1 MNNAALGLIWAFSF
15 VILEAAQAV
24 FFGGVFQDHDSFLIG
39 GAVFGFTA
47 AGALVWARMR
57 TPEQLKTAW
66 ANAAS
71 LFGLNLSTAL
81 VWIAYFYAL
90 QMIEPAVVFTVFSG
104 LIPVAIVV
112 ASTCGVPEASPLRN
126 RVEGVGLIIVAIGIT
141 YLAAITLLG
150 QSGFV
155 RGGWIV
161 ASVGLL
167 LTCVSAISLA
177 AMMIYSQ
184 RLDRLGVAPVA
195 QYGLRF
201 PLYVMVALSA
211 AWLGLDGKG
220 PIDPPGLLTVIVIGF
235 VIMAF
240 PVFAMQKA
248 ISLMSTLT
256 LAAITALGP
265 LFVFLFQIV
274 EGRVAYAPATMTGLM
289 IYFSGAVLA
298 AYGGARRSD
307 GTSTIDERKDIS
319 TKLGCELAKL
329 DTKHLR

>member
-1 MNNAALGLIWAFSF
+1 MNRATLGLTWAFSF

-24 FFGGVFQDHDSFLIG
+24 FFGGVFQDYDSFLIG

-47 AGALVWARMR
+47 AGALIWAKAR
-57 TPEQLKTAW
+57 TPEQLKIAW
-66 ANAAS
+66 ANRAS

-81 VWIAYFYAL
+81 VWIAYFFAL

-104 LIPVAIVV
+104 LIPIAILV
-112 ASTCGVPEASPLRN
+112 ASARGLPEASPLRN
-126 RVEGVGLIIVAIGIT
+126 RVEGVGLIIVVIGVG

-155 RGGWIV
+155 RGGP
-161 ASVGLL
+161 AAAMAGLL
-167 LTCVSAISLA
+167 LTCVSAVSLA
-177 AMMIYSQ
+177 AMMIYS
-184 RLDRLGVAPVA
+184 RRFNRLGIAPIA

-220 PIDPPGLLTVIVIGF
+220 PVDPGGLLAVIVIGF
-235 VIMAF
+235 AIMAF

-248 ISLMSTLT
+248 ISLMSTLS

-274 EGRVAYAPATMTGLM
+274 EGRVAYAPATVTGLT
-289 IYFSGAVLA
+289 IYFAGAVLA
-298 AYGGARRSD
+298 AWGGTKRS
-307 GTSTIDERKDIS
+307 GGKSIAHKRNDIT
-319 TKLGCELAKL
+319 TKLDREIAKL
-329 DTKHLR
+329 HTTHLR

>member
-1 MNNAALGLIWAFSF
+1 MNNATLGLIWAFSF

-24 FFGGVFQDHDSFLIG
+24 FFGGVFQDYDSFLIG

-47 AGALVWARMR
+47 AGMLIWAKMR
-57 TPEQLKTAW
+57 TPDQLKTAW
-66 ANAAS
+66 ANGAS
-71 LFGLNLSTAL
+71 VFGLNLSTAL
-81 VWIAYFYAL
+81 VWIAYFFAL

-104 LIPVAIVV
+104 LIPVSILV
-112 ASTCGVPEASPLRN
+112 ASACGVPEASPLRN
-126 RVEGVGLIIVAIGIT
+126 RVEGVGLIAVAIGVG
-141 YLAAITLLG
+141 YLAVITLLG

-155 RGGWIV
+155 RGGWT
-161 ASVGLL
+161 AAMAGLL
-167 LTCVSAISLA
+167 LTCVSAVSLT

-184 RLDRLGVAPVA
+184 RLDGLGIAPAA

-201 PLYVMVALSA
+201 PLYVMMAIPA

-220 PIDPPGLLTVIVIGF
+220 SVDPGGLLVVVVIGF
-235 VIMAF
+235 AIMAF

-248 ISLMSTLT
+248 ISLMSTLS

-274 EGRVAYAPATMTGLM
+274 EGRVAYAPATMTGLV
-289 IYFSGAVLA
+289 IYFAGAVLA

-307 GTSTIDERKDIS
+307 RRSNLEG
-319 TKLGCELAKL
+319 A
-329 DTKHLR
+329 

>member
-1 MNNAALGLIWAFSF
+1 MNNAALGLVWAFSF

-24 FFGGVFQDHDSFLIG
+24 FFGGVFQDYDSFLIG
-39 GAVFGFTA
+39 GAVFGLTA
-47 AGALVWARMR
+47 AGALIWAKARA
-57 TPEQLKTAW
+57 PEQLGIAW
-66 ANAAS
+66 ANRAS

-81 VWIAYFYAL
+81 VWVAYFYAL

-104 LIPVAIVV
+104 LIPIAIVI
-112 ASTCGVPEASPLRN
+112 ASACGVPEASPLRN
-126 RVEGVGLIIVAIGIT
+126 RIEGIGLIAVVIGVG

-155 RGGWIV
+155 RGGWTAAI
-161 ASVGLL
+161 VGLL
-167 LTCVSAISLA
+167 LTCVSAVSLA
-177 AMMIYSQ
+177 AMMIYSR
-184 RLDRLGVAPVA
+184 RLDRLGIAPVA

-201 PLYVMVALSA
+201 PLYVMVALPT

-220 PIDPPGLLTVIVIGF
+220 PVDPGGLLAVVVIGF
-235 VIMAF
+235 AIMAF

-289 IYFSGAVLA
+289 IYFAGAVLA
-298 AYGGARRSD
+298 AYGGARHS
-307 GTSTIDERKDIS
+307 GGKSIVHERKGIA
-319 TKLGCELAKL
+319 TKLDREMAKL
-329 DTKHLR
+329 HTTHLR

>member
-1 MNNAALGLIWAFSF
+1 MMNNATSGLIWAFSF
-15 VILEAAQAV
+15 VILEAVQAV
-24 FFGGVFQDHDSFLIG
+24 FFGGVFQAYDSFLIG

-47 AGALVWARMR
+47 AGTLIWAKMR
-57 TPEQLKTAW
+57 TPDQLKTAW
-66 ANAAS
+66 ANRAS
-71 LFGLNLSTAL
+71 VFGLNLSTAL
-81 VWIAYFYAL
+81 VWLAYFFAL

-104 LIPVAIVV
+104 LIPISVLV
-112 ASTCGVPEASPLRN
+112 ASACRVPEASPLRN
-126 RVEGVGLIIVAIGIT
+126 RLEGVGLIAVMIGVG

-155 RGGWIV
+155 RGGWT
-161 ASVGLL
+161 AAMAGLL
-167 LTCVSAISLA
+167 LTCVSAISLT

-184 RLDRLGVAPVA
+184 RLDGLGIAPAA

-201 PLYVMVALSA
+201 PLYVMMALPA

-220 PIDPPGLLTVIVIGF
+220 PVDPSGLLAVIVVGF
-235 VIMAF
+235 AIMAF

-248 ISLMSTLT
+248 ISLMSTLS

-289 IYFSGAVLA
+289 IYFVGAVLV
-298 AYGGARRSD
+298 AYGGARHSEVKSTFASGGSRRRTADFFD
-307 GTSTIDERKDIS
+307 GQ
-319 TKLGCELAKL
+319 
-329 DTKHLR
+329 